1 MVSGDAVSHG
11 SSRWM
16 LIDEVERRALPLLP
30 PDPCYFLLNRIS
42 GGFSASAAN
51 SLIDDFKKDPY
62 RFRNNPTVMAYKE
75 SAIQRFA
82 LNLASFLL
90 PLVTAGTSITLVPM
104 PTSKTEGDVAYDDR
118 LVRLCERAA
127 EAVGSVRVENVLH
140 SRETVQASHHGGT
153 RDVASIS
160 ENILCSTPTWSHPL
174 CVVLVD
180 DVLTTGAHYVA
191 CREKV
196 AALFPDCRVFI
207 GAFLSIHRSDSIDYD
222 MLGIRYEP

>member
-1 MVSGDAVSHG
+1 MVAGDIASRG

-75 SAIQRFA
+75 SAIQRFS
-82 LNLASFLL
+82 LSLASFLL
-90 PLVTAGTSITLVPM
+90 PLAAVGTDISLVPM
-104 PTSKTEGDVAYDDR
+104 PTSKAEGDVAYDDR
-118 LVRLCERAA
+118 LVRLCEKAA
-127 EAVGSVRVENVLH
+127 EAVGGVRVENVLH
-140 SRETVQASHHGGT
+140 SRDTVQASHLGGT
-153 RDVASIS
+153 REVASIS
-160 ENILCSTPTWSHPL
+160 ENILCSAPAWPRPL

-180 DVLTTGAHYVA
+180 DVLTTGAHYAA

-196 AALFPDCRVFI
+196 AKLFPECGVFI

-222 MLGIRYEP
+222 ALGISYEP

>member
-1 MVSGDAVSHG
+1 MVAGNAASQG

-42 GGFSASAAN
+42 GGFGASAAN

-62 RFRNNPTVMAYKE
+62 RFRNNPSVMAYKE
-75 SAIQRFA
+75 SAIQRFS
-82 LNLASFLL
+82 LSLASFLL
-90 PLVTAGTSITLVPM
+90 PLVAAGTGITLVPM
-104 PTSKTEGDVAYDDR
+104 PTSKAEGDVAYDDR
-118 LVRLCERAA
+118 LVRLCEKAA
-127 EAVGSVRVENVLH
+127 EAAGNVRVENVLH
-140 SRETVQASHHGGT
+140 SRSTVQASHHGGT
-153 RDVASIS
+153 RDVAAIS
-160 ENILCSTPTWSHPL
+160 ENILCSAPACPRTL

-180 DVLTTGAHYVA
+180 DVLTTGAHYAA

-196 AALFPDCRVFI
+196 ARLFPECGVFI

-222 MLGIRYEP
+222 ALGISYEP